1 MTWPPQP
8 HVSLPAGLSMNSAR
22 TLWLVALL
30 PLICIS
36 RLAAQSPGTV
46 RSFHVLKP
54 VSQEPDQPPVAIL
67 TDDFRKRLS
76 APSPLAEEQ
85 PPTVIPPTQTE
96 AFEIESET
104 RSLGYEE
111 PAAEPGVTAE
121 LSKQT
126 LLTSYTDDFAVLGDS
141 LDEAYDAADGKGP
154 PIPPVEPGCLEKHPA
169 PWIKLKSTSI
179 AATTLP
185 GSGDDFGITDFSVG
199 MKIGSPRLPFLSMSP
214 RYQMS
219 FLHGPLTTDVP
230 ETLHRASLSIMGMM
244 PFSPTWIGQVVINP
258 GVASDF
264 RNTSSDSMRVTG
276 HALAIFMPST
286 ETQWMFGVVYLDRE
300 DISLLP
306 AVGVIYSP
314 DSDLRFEVS
323 FPRPRVLKRLS
334 CEGENERWIYIA
346 GEFGG
351 GSWAVERANQTD
363 DILTIRDYRLLGG
376 MEFKRPENRELFW
389 EAGLVF
395 GRTIE
400 YESGLGDLD
409 QDAAFMFRGGVS
421 F

>member
-1 MTWPPQP
+1 
-8 HVSLPAGLSMNSAR
+8 MNSAR
-22 TLWLVALL
+22 MFWLVALM
-30 PLICIS
+30 PLICTS
-36 RLAAQSPGTV
+36 RLVAQPAGTV
-46 RSFHVLKP
+46 RSFHILEP
-54 VSQEPDQPPVAIL
+54 VSQDPEQPPVAIL
-67 TDDFRKRLS
+67 TDDFRQRLS

-85 PPTVIPPTQTE
+85 PPSIIPPSQSE
-96 AFEIESET
+96 AFEIESEM

-111 PAAEPGVTAE
+111 PAAAPPATAE
-121 LSKQT
+121 RPNPNI
-126 LLTSYTDDFAVLGDS
+126 LTSYTDDFAVLGDS
-141 LDEAYDAADGKGP
+141 LDEAYDAADGTGP
-154 PIPPVEPGCLEKHPA
+154 PPSPVDPGCLQKPPA
-169 PWIKLKSTSI
+169 PWIKLKSTSLT
-179 AATTLP
+179 ATTIP

-199 MKIGSPRLPFLSMSP
+199 LKIGSPRLPFLSMSP
-214 RYQMS
+214 RYQMT

-244 PFSPTWIGQVVINP
+244 PFSPTWIGQVVVNP

-276 HALAIFMPST
+276 HALAIFMPSK

-300 DISLLP
+300 DVSILP
-306 AVGVIYSP
+306 AVGLIYSP
-314 DSDLRFEVS
+314 DSDLRFEFS
-323 FPRPRVLKRLS
+323 FPRPRIMKRLS
-334 CEGENERWIYIA
+334 CEGENERWVYIA

-400 YESGLGDLD
+400 YESGIGD
-409 QDAAFMFRGGVS
+409 QDQDPAFMFRGGVS